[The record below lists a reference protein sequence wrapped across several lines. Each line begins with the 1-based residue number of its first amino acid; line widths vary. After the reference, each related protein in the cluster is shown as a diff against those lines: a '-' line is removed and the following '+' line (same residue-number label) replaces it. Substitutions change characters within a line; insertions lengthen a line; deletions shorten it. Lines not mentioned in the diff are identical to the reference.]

1 MTHRS
6 SGAPPAPLT
15 PPPGHWKEPAHLIFR
30 IGRYV
35 FASGDFRT
43 SWSTAGESTAF
54 CQGCAPCAG
63 SGISIPDDAAPL
75 PALGEGHRRSDD
87 KASLSFG
94 VSTPRPIISISAAP
108 GRPGYSERMAS
119 SE

>member
-1 MTHRS
+1 MTRRS
-6 SGAPPAPLT
+6 SGAPAAPLT
-15 PPPGHWKEPAHLIFR
+15 LPPGHWKESAHLIFR

-54 CQGCAPCAG
+54 FQGCAPCAG

-75 PALGEGHRRSDD
+75 PALGEGHRRSND
-87 KASLSFG
+87 KSVAIFWSLHALSHHLDFCRG
-94 VSTPRPIISISAAP
+94 GACPVQRTY
-108 GRPGYSERMAS
+108 GF
-119 SE
+119 